1 MSELK
6 NRREAL
12 EEKIGDLEQTLA
24 GLRAQLQAETEREQ
38 HDAIDRLEEFIG
50 AVDSKHANLQ
60 DFWKVLRDEIRELF
74 GSSDTTGKQS

>member
-24 GLRAQLQAETEREQ
+24 GLRAQLRAETEREQ
-38 HDAIDRLEEFIG
+38 HEAIDRLEEFIG
-50 AVDSKHANLQ
+50 AVDNKHANLQ

-74 GSSDTTGKQS
+74 GNSDTTGKQP